1 MKAFRTTLSA
11 LCCIALL
18 SCGGKQSTDTAPKPE
33 QDTGTAAGSEAS
45 AENKSADDAQ
55 KRIRT
60 WLSSD
65 IAVKVQET
73 AKKAGKNL
81 GAELAGNSAVIKGA
95 EDLTGAIL
103 KDETVKPKLDKI
115 EDKATQGFSKKL
127 TLGWKA
133 LRAGGI
139 DEFKAKVAADAQRV
153 GTEALGAHLRNVV
166 LKDPRMS
173 ALMKNFSQVLKLQGQ
188 VAAVALQENLSSKV
202 NSLILSLALRF
213 AAAGGSEAAAERVD
227 AWISACED
235 DAAARVEAMLEDVTG
250 LQSVNDA
257 LQSLAVE
264 VLTHERT
271 KKELVQM
278 FSKLLDDA
286 DVNAALVS
294 VYEAAAF
301 EKGDDAIR
309 QAMDQVLA
317 LEVVDT
323 ELFATLERLA
333 AAEGAGEIIGRNL
346 SKAADDPKLAAL
358 VEDFIISI
366 LETCGDPA
374 RN

>member
-1 MKAFRTTLSA
+1 MKVFRTTLSA

-18 SCGGKQSTDTAPKPE
+18 SCGGKQSTDTAQKPE
-33 QDTGTAAGSEAS
+33 ADAGAAAEGKST
-45 AENKSADDAQ
+45 AENPAVDDTK
-55 KRIRT
+55 KRIRA

-65 IAVKVQET
+65 IALKVQES
-73 AKKAGKNL
+73 AKKAGKTV
-81 GAELAGNSAVIKGA
+81 GTKLAANQAVMKGVK
-95 EDLTGAIL
+95 DLTGAIL
-103 KDETVKPKLDKI
+103 KDKTVKPKLDKI
-115 EDKATQGFSKKL
+115 EDKATAGFSKKL

-139 DEFKAKVAADAQRV
+139 DEFKAKVGADAQRV
-153 GTEALGAHLRNVV
+153 GTEVLGAHVKNV
-166 LKDPRMS
+166 LMKDARMS
-173 ALMKNFSQVLKLQGQ
+173 ALLKDFSKVMKLQGQ
-188 VAAVALQENLSSKV
+188 VAAVVLQENLSSKV
-202 NSLILSLALRF
+202 NSMILSLALRF

-227 AWISACED
+227 TWISACED
-235 DAAARVEAMLEDVTG
+235 DAASRIDAMIDDVAN

-271 KKELVQM
+271 KKELIQM
-278 FSKLLDDA
+278 FNKLLDTPE
-286 DVNAALVS
+286 VNAGLIA

-301 EKGDDAIR
+301 EKGDDTIR
-309 QAMDQVLA
+309 QAMEKVVT
-317 LEVVDT
+317 LEVVDN
-323 ELFATLERLA
+323 ELFETLNRLA

-346 SKAADDPKLAAL
+346 SKAADDPRLAAL